1 MQQHLVL
8 LREEYK
14 KLQQHASALEA
25 RLALYSSAEKTIEN
39 GFLSRL
45 HKTVSGLHQSAMY
58 RYVLFTTYILSLLYS
73 LQMYLK
79 IHKIKPLRDKV
90 KLNQFIKKIC
100 VITKRAIRTK
110 GLV

>member
-1 MQQHLVL
+1 MLKLYCLTGSAGLDKESTKLQQHLVL

-58 RYVLFTTYILSLLYS
+58 RYVMLTAYITAYYYTVCKS
-73 LQMYLK
+73 
-79 IHKIKPLRDKV
+79 I
-90 KLNQFIKKIC
+90 
-100 VITKRAIRTK
+100 
-110 GLV
+110 